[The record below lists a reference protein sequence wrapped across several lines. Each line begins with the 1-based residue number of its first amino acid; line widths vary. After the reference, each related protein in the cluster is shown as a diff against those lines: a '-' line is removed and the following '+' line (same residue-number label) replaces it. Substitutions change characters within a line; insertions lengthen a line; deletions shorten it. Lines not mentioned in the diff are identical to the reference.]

1 MNDELYA
8 DLLASAEEMVK
19 IEQGELM
26 PKSEHVHTYTDID
39 VQVIRER
46 FDLK

>member
-19 IEQGELM
+19 IEQGELTLNRNM
-26 PKSEHVHTYTDID
+26 F
-39 VQVIRER
+39 IRIPI
-46 FDLK
+46 LMCK

>member
-19 IEQGELM
+19 IEQGELTL
-26 PKSEHVHTYTDID
+26 KSEHVHTDID